1 MILPASHITAFILL
15 IFGMLCWGLWANT
28 FKATGPKWRFELF
41 YFDFAI
47 GVVIASVVLA
57 LTAGSLGFDGFSFL
71 DDLRLAGKRQELFG
85 FLAGGV
91 FNLGNMLMLAA
102 VSLAGMSVAFPLAM
116 GFGLIIAGFWNFAL
130 NPGGSATFLA
140 VGAIVLLG
148 AVVLGARAAKAATA
162 AEPAEAAAAGSGTR
176 VKTKPKKKSTA
187 KVIFLSLA
195 GGLFLGSFPPLI
207 QLGRAGDNGLGPY
220 SMGFVFALGILFS
233 TFVFSLFFMN
243 LPVQGEP
250 VDIAEFLRAKF
261 HLHVLGFLGGIVWY
275 FGMLS
280 VLIVNRLEPPAA
292 VQPSFSFGL
301 PQAGIVVAA
310 LCGLLLW
317 REFAASDASVKI
329 RVALMLFLI
338 AVGIG
343 LSAVALAPTP

>member
-1 MILPASHITAFILL
+1 MILPASHITALILL
-15 IFGMLCWGLWANT
+15 IFGMLCLGLWANA

-57 LTAGSLGFDGFSFL
+57 LTVGSLGFDGFSFL
-71 DDLRLAGKRQELFG
+71 DDIRLAGKRQELFG

-91 FNLGNMLMLAA
+91 FNLGNMLLLAA
-102 VSLAGMSVAFPLAM
+102 VSIAGMSVAFPLAM
-116 GFGLIIAGFWNFAL
+116 GFGLIIAGLWNFAM
-130 NPGGSATFLA
+130 NPGGSVTFLA
-140 VGAIVLLG
+140 LGAIMLLGAIVLG
-148 AVVLGARAAKAATA
+148 AMAAKASAAGEPATA
-162 AEPAEAAAAGSGTR
+162 ASVGSAVR
-176 VKTKPKKKSTA
+176 VKTKPKKKSSA

-207 QLGRAGDNGLGPY
+207 QLGRAGENGLGPY
-220 SMGFVFALGILFS
+220 SMGFFFALGVLFS

-250 VDIAEFLRAKF
+250 IDIADFFRAKF
-261 HLHVLGFLGGIVWY
+261 HLHALGFLGGIVWY
-275 FGMLS
+275 SGMLS

-292 VQPSFSFGL
+292 VQTSLSFGL

-317 REFAASDASVKI
+317 REFATSGASVKI
-329 RVALMLFLI
+329 RVGLMLFLVAI
-338 AVGIG
+338 GIG
-343 LSAVALAPTP
+343 LSAASLAPTP